1 MASGSNEQFAQVP
14 KSSDVPVSLASYQS
28 AQGRGRIGDV
38 EIEDVLDGWE
48 SFLGEGDVDGVIERS
63 GVAVEGS

>member
-1 MASGSNEQFAQVP
+1 
-14 KSSDVPVSLASYQS
+14 LASYQS

-38 EIEDVLDGWE
+38 EIEDVLDGLE

-63 GVAVEGS
+63 SVAVSGR